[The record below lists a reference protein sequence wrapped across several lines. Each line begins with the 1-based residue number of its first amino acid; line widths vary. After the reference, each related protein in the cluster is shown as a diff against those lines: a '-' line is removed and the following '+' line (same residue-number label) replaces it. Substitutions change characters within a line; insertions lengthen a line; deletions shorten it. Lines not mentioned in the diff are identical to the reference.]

1 MPLATVRGTDSSLPT
16 ARQNSPAPEAPQP
29 RAQHPGVRPSW
40 RGHPRKRKISSRLL
54 LLASYA
60 SARDAR
66 QSRNSACS
74 TRLLAPPDL
83 SRFTMLMY
91 MSLLHVISV
100 SMPPRSHFP
109 ASRLEPPNIFC
120 RWGERWARALLHFG
134 TMHAKYLAFRN
145 LVRVQVSCR
154 TCSSNC
160 SATYSRWDPTTRPV
174 STQASDAMIE

>member
-1 MPLATVRGTDSSLPT
+1 MSARNNPAHNGIEDARDVVRHEYLTRDVCKYTVRP
-16 ARQNSPAPEAPQP
+16 
-29 RAQHPGVRPSW
+29 
-40 RGHPRKRKISSRLL
+40 
-54 LLASYA
+54 
-60 SARDAR
+60 
-66 QSRNSACS
+66 

-83 SRFTMLMY
+83 SRFTMLMC

-100 SMPPRSHFP
+100 SMPRSHFP

-134 TMHAKYLAFRN
+134 TMHAQYLAFRN

-154 TCSSNC
+154 TCSSNW